1 MISAENQAI
10 NIAIEAPDHVANKN
24 VKIFY
29 YNEETVNILYKV
41 VGPTGCGTL
50 DNYQENDLKVIT
62 GTAAGSMPTAASGYK
77 FVGWYT
83 DEACT
88 QPVAAAWI
96 ANDRLT
102 PQKTKPLGSEMG
114 YEAATYYAK
123 FELDVF
129 DLTIKKVGCA
139 EIDENQSFL
148 FRITGPNGFSMEVT
162 VQGNGSK
169 TIQGLQMGEYTVT
182 EVESWSWRYKC
193 QNNNQV
199 VKSENVTDGEASVT
213 FTNKRDFAFWLNG
226 CAFADNRWR
235 REKA

>member
-1 MISAENQAI
+1 M
-10 NIAIEAPDHVANKN
+10 D
-24 VKIFY
+24 
-29 YNEETVNILYKV
+29 T
-41 VGPTGCGTL
+41 
-50 DNYQENDLKVIT
+50 
-62 GTAAGSMPTAASGYK
+62 
-77 FVGWYT
+77 
-83 DEACT
+83 
-88 QPVAAAWI
+88 AWI

-114 YEAATYYAK
+114 YEAATYDAK

-129 DLTIKKVGCA
+129 DLTIRKVGCA
-139 EIDENQSFL
+139 EIDENQGFL
-148 FRITGPNGFSMEVT
+148 FRITGPNGFSIEVT

-182 EVESWSWRYKC
+182 EVESWSWRYQC

-213 FTNKRDFAFWLNG
+213 FTNKRDFIFWLNG